1 MQTWVWTW
9 AGVSFGYLEGDAL
22 YTWDGR
28 HVGFLVDGTLIFSV
42 ADGRYLGEL
51 ADTDRLITRVSRLR
65 RQRGSRMQRMNRTAR
80 MRRMNRMGRMMRMG
94 CRDFPTPEEL

>member
-9 AGVSFGYLEGDAL
+9 GGNSFGFIDREAL

-28 HVGFLVDGTLIFSV
+28 HVGFLVEDGMIFSP

-51 ADTDRLITRVSRLR
+51 GDADRLITRVSRLNR
-65 RQRGSRMQRMNRTAR
+65 RRGPRMQ
-80 MRRMNRMGRMMRMG
+80 RMNRMGRMMRMG
-94 CRDFPTPEEL
+94 YQEFPAPEEL